1 MAAMVLDPAQLPVDI
16 AALTALLIAAN
27 ARAEKAEARTLAL
40 DAQIAHLKLTIAK
53 MRRDTF
59 GASSEK
65 GARLLDQLEMQ
76 LGELVATVAAA
87 KVADAIEQPTLATEE
102 PLQKPA
108 RRSLDEKLPRERIVH
123 AAPCACAHCGSDRLR
138 KLGEIVTETLEH
150 VPEQWKVLQHV
161 REKFTCRACEK
172 ITETPAPSHPIAR
185 GRAGPQLLA
194 EVLHN
199 KYRAHLPLNRQK
211 RSLRGPRHRSRCL
224 DAGRLGGR
232 VYRDTR
238 SAGRGNRKARA
249 CGRTYPCRR
258 HHGAGSGQGKM
269 QHGPVV
275 GLRAR

>member
-1 MAAMVLDPAQLPVDI
+1 MMAAMVLDPAQLPVDI

-161 REKFTCRACEK
+161 REKFT
-172 ITETPAPSHPIAR
+172 
-185 GRAGPQLLA
+185 
-194 EVLHN
+194 
-199 KYRAHLPLNRQK
+199 
-211 RSLRGPRHRSRCL
+211 
-224 DAGRLGGR
+224 
-232 VYRDTR
+232 
-238 SAGRGNRKARA
+238 
-249 CGRTYPCRR
+249 
-258 HHGAGSGQGKM
+258 
-269 QHGPVV
+269 
-275 GLRAR
+275 

>member
-1 MAAMVLDPAQLPVDI
+1 MALDPAQLPTDI
-16 AALTALLIAAN
+16 AALTALLIAAD
-27 ARAEKAEARTLAL
+27 ARAEKAEARTLNL

-76 LGELVATVAAA
+76 LGELVAAVSEGKT
-87 KVADAIEQPTLATEE
+87 ADAIAS
-102 PLQKPA
+102 PLPAGSPSGEAEAANQKPA
-108 RRSLDEKLPRERIVH
+108 RRPLDEKLTRERIVH
-123 AAPCACAHCGSDRLR
+123 VGPCTCVHCGSDRIR

-194 EVLHN
+194 QVL
-199 KYRAHLPLNRQK
+199 
-211 RSLRGPRHRSRCL
+211 SVS
-224 DAGRLGGR
+224 
-232 VYRDTR
+232 V
-238 SAGRGNRKARA
+238 
-249 CGRTYPCRR
+249 
-258 HHGAGSGQGKM
+258 
-269 QHGPVV
+269 
-275 GLRAR
+275 